1 MFTHLLF
8 FILIQALEN
17 TIRENVESEIRTK
30 AGGSSTLD
38 KKAAP
43 ATKAK
48 AKGGRKG
55 KKK

>member
-1 MFTHLLF
+1 MF

-43 ATKAK
+43 AAKAK